1 MRPPFS
7 FAWLEECIVE
17 HVQDTDDAAM
27 TWFERYA
34 MIGVVA
40 AGALA
45 IMAYV
50 VLRNAM
56 GLRILQYG
64 VVLQWVCVVL
74 LCIRLGYRAWHAYKR
89 QYKDFARDLDDIYV
103 PYRNIVTALRAY
115 PAAEITQRLRYVR
128 DRKATLTYRHA
139 LLSGGMEKI
148 GILPLLALMYL
159 QLKDW
164 SFGNWKDLLDH
175 VHLVGSVLL
184 WMLLMMYLAAWW
196 GARIKG
202 RLDLYEALLTE
213 AGVGNEEEGGG
224 AG

>member
-1 MRPPFS
+1 MPQPPFS
-7 FAWLEECIVE
+7 FAWLEERIVE
-17 HVQDTDDAAM
+17 QVQDTDGATM

-40 AGALA
+40 VGALA

-50 VLRNAM
+50 VLRNPL
-56 GLRILQYG
+56 GVRILQYG
-64 VVLQWVCVVL
+64 VVLEWACTMLV
-74 LCIRLGYRAWHAYKR
+74 CIRFGYRAWRAYKR
-89 QYKDFARDLDDIYV
+89 QYKDFARDLDDIYA
-103 PYRNIVTALRAY
+103 PYRNVVTALRAH
-115 PAAEITQRLRYVR
+115 PATEITQRLRYVR

-175 VHLVGSVLL
+175 VHLVGGVLL
-184 WMLLMMYLAAWW
+184 WMLLIMYLVAWW
-196 GARIKG
+196 VARIKG
-202 RLDLYEALLTE
+202 RLDLYEALLAE
-213 AGVGNEEEGGG
+213 AVAGNEEEGR
-224 AG
+224 AA